1 MVEPRHYEFACH
13 FTTQLDEAL
22 VPQLWA
28 QVTQTIT
35 KHGGII
41 TAEQPPQPQRLSY
54 DIKHQRRSF
63 FAWAQFSTEQEE
75 LLQDLEEWCRLHPEV
90 LRYLVLKLEAE
101 SDKRAAKQ
109 AAHLE
114 RKAAKQAKEGSLQK
128 KTVVEKK
135 AEDTGKLEEQIEEAL
150 ENI

>member
-1 MVEPRHYEFACH
+1 MVEPRNYEFACH

-22 VPQLWA
+22 LPQLWA
-28 QVTQTIT
+28 QVTQAIA
-35 KHGGII
+35 KGGII

-54 DIKHQRRSF
+54 EINHQRRSF
-63 FAWAQFSTEQEE
+63 FAWVQFSTEQEE
-75 LLQDLEEWCRLHPEV
+75 LLQELEEWCRLHPEV
-90 LRYLVLKLEAE
+90 LRHLVLKLEAE

-114 RKAAKQAKEGSLQK
+114 RKAAKQAKEASQQK